1 MNTLST
7 IKKRRSIRKY
17 KDDPVPL
24 DLIGAVIEAAV
35 MAPSA
40 GNQQMWKFIVVQ
52 NEEKRK
58 AIAEAC
64 LEQYWMS
71 RAPVH
76 IVIVAEDENA
86 RKWYGVRGEKLY
98 SIQTCAAAVEN
109 LILAAEE
116 LGLATC
122 WVGAFEEG
130 IVSRICGIPES
141 ARPQAVITLG
151 YPDETPR
158 KKTVHPLERVIFL
171 ESFGSRIS
179 DLSPFFW
186 DWSVVAEKEISGA
199 AKGISDI
206 LKKNLEKHRKKI
218 KTKWEKL
225 QKKID
230 EKIRRPLNQ

>member
-1 MNTLST
+1 MNTLAT
-7 IKKRRSIRKY
+7 IRKRRSIRKY
-17 KDDPVPL
+17 KEDTVAL
-24 DLIGAVIEAAV
+24 DLIGAVIEAGI

-52 NEEKRK
+52 NEQKRK

-76 IVIVAEDENA
+76 IVVVAEDEKA

-98 SIQTCAAAVEN
+98 SIQTCAAAIEN
-109 LILAAEE
+109 MILAAEE
-116 LGLATC
+116 LGLGAC

-141 ARPQAVITLG
+141 ARPQAIVTLG
-151 YPDETPR
+151 YADETPR
-158 KKTVHPLERVIFL
+158 KKTVQPLERVIFL
-171 ESFGSRIS
+171 ESFGSRIGN
-179 DLSPFFW
+179 LAPFMW
-186 DWSVVAEKEISGA
+186 DWSAVAEKEITGA
-199 AKGISDI
+199 AKGITGI
-206 LKKNLEKHRKKI
+206 LKKNLEEHRKKI
-218 KTKWEKL
+218 KSKWEKL